1 MIKLLTLE
9 DTMAKKKV
17 YAVRKGKTKG
27 IFETWDDC
35 RAAVD
40 GYPGAE
46 YKSFPTKE
54 DALAYL
60 GNDSDTPENA
70 VSMVSS
76 SEPKENQVI
85 AYVDGSFDE
94 KIGKYAF
101 GCIMILPGGE
111 IIRESG
117 NGDNPESVA
126 LRNVAGEMLGAMF
139 AVKWSIENRYSF
151 IKICYDYSGI
161 EMWAVGQWKAKNNLT
176 KKYADFM
183 KDNSKNIEISFQKIE
198 AHTGNKYNE
207 EADKLAKT
215 ALKNGKGI
223 PKIKKGEFWFT
234 VEDILWSDIE
244 AILEIIQE
252 EFSMYNLQKEE
263 QANQYGHAVSLK
275 MDKNEKIVIK
285 HYDKGNKVLMQ
296 GKPKKLFEAFVAY
309 VAELV
314 EVERLP
320 QIYKDT
326 YNIDINKDEVRT
338 EFQYYMPNAYD
349 KLPEKMSRTLHQA
362 VCNLKLTGDMFDGT
376 YLAQPVIRA
385 IDGHLKMILIAA
397 NIIPDAKYIKEHN
410 YDMFEK
416 IGAKYKLCPGRMGTA
431 TSEQA
436 KYIGNCYTF
445 FNSNRHELSHWDDP
459 MDPLDTT
466 KLLDV
471 EGAHSLIKR
480 TLALIDEYYE

>member
-1 MIKLLTLE
+1 
-9 DTMAKKKV
+9 MAKKKV
-17 YAVRKGKTKG
+17 YAVRKGKTEG
-27 IFETWDDC
+27 IFETWDEC
-35 RAAVD
+35 KAAVD

-46 YKSFPTKE
+46 YKGFSTRE
-54 DALAYL
+54 EALAYL
-60 GNDSDTPENA
+60 DKDSDTSSIVNST
-70 VSMVSS
+70 SMVNLE
-76 SEPKENQVI
+76 EPKENQVI

-101 GCIMILPGGE
+101 GCIMILPSGE
-111 IIRESG
+111 IVRESG
-117 NGDNPESVA
+117 NGDNPESIT
-126 LRNVAGEMLGAMF
+126 LRNVTGEMLGAMF
-139 AVKWSIENRYSF
+139 AVKWCIENRYSSV
-151 IKICYDYSGI
+151 KICYDYSGI
-161 EMWAVGQWKAKNNLT
+161 EMWAVGQWKAKTNLT

-183 KDNSKNIEISFQKIE
+183 KDNSKNIEITFQKIE

-207 EADKLAKT
+207 EADRLAKT
-215 ALKNGKGI
+215 ALTDGKGI

-252 EFSMYNLQKEE
+252 EFSVNNLQKDE
-263 QANQYGHAVSLK
+263 QPNPYGHSVSLK

-285 HYDKGNKVLMQ
+285 HYDKGNKVVMQ

-349 KLPEKMSRTLHQA
+349 KLPEKISRTLHQA
-362 VCNLKLTGDMFDGT
+362 VCNLKMTGDMFDGT

-385 IDGHLKMILIAA
+385 IDGHLKMILIAS
-397 NIIPDAKYIKEHN
+397 NIIPDANYIKEHN

-416 IGAKYKLCPGRMGTA
+416 VGAKFKLCAARMGTA
-431 TSEQA
+431 TAEQA

-459 MDPLDTT
+459 MAPLDTT